1 MGSNC
6 GFLYST
12 NECSARCSAQLILV
26 LPVFFSSSFFL
37 PPLPLHLSAHF
48 PLSQT
53 IAAKIGKPV
62 SELVKLNANENVYGA
77 PESVLKE
84 LSKSV
89 MTPYA
94 VRPNTPLMDCPTDA
108 SCFVFKKKKTKKKVT
123 QTLKKTSSRRSF
135 VA

>member
-1 MGSNC
+1 MQCTAYSRASC
-6 GFLYST
+6 FLFFF
-12 NECSARCSAQLILV
+12 L
-26 LPVFFSSSFFL
+26 FSSSPSPSL
-37 PPLPLHLSAHF
+37 AHF

-94 VRPNTPLMDCPTDA
+94 VRTQHSTDRLMPA
-108 SCFVFKKKKTKKKVT
+108 AFVFQKKKKKEKSNTNSKKN
-123 QTLKKTSSRRSF
+123 LK
-135 VA
+135 

>member
-89 MTPYA
+89 
-94 VRPNTPLMDCPTDA
+94 
-108 SCFVFKKKKTKKKVT
+108 
-123 QTLKKTSSRRSF
+123 
-135 VA
+135 

>member
-1 MGSNC
+1 MSRDVNDGQQLRVPVQHQRVQCAVQCTAYSRASC
-6 GFLYST
+6 FLFFF
-12 NECSARCSAQLILV
+12 L
-26 LPVFFSSSFFL
+26 FSSSPSPSL
-37 PPLPLHLSAHF
+37 AHF

-94 VRPNTPLMDCPTDA
+94 VRTQHSTDGLTDA
-108 SCFVFKKKKTKKKVT
+108 SCFRFSKKKKKRKK
-123 QTLKKTSSRRSF
+123 
-135 VA
+135 